1 MIRNQQVN
9 ERRLI
14 DEYSSKIRKISKE
27 VKSTEIISPKL
38 LFLSMAASFLAGSFV
53 LDLIF

>member
-14 DEYSSKIRKISKE
+14 DEYSSKIRKIRKE
-27 VKSTEIISPKL
+27 AQSTEIISPKL
-38 LFLSMAASFLAGSFV
+38 LLLSMAASFLVGSFV